1 MAQGSIGSERSTVA
15 RKSQWRVHRRVG
27 SRSADHL
34 TPFTVHSQAV
44 QDETASLNLEL
55 SQLDQKCE
63 NLQTDNAELL
73 SRWIEAKQEMAD
85 AVNEMNDLANQNKLA
100 KLESQLK
107 QATVHGEDGHTVQG
121 GSDGKG
127 ASEQGAPPGEG

>member
-1 MAQGSIGSERSTVA
+1 MQS
-15 RKSQWRVHRRVG
+15 
-27 SRSADHL
+27 
-34 TPFTVHSQAV
+34 V

-85 AVNEMNDLANQNKLA
+85 AVNEMNDLNQQNKVA
-100 KLESQLK
+100 NLEAQLK
-107 QATVHGEDGHTVQG
+107 QATTQGEGEGNGDTQE
-121 GSDGKG
+121 GSKG
-127 ASEQGAPPGEG
+127 TATAGEEGAP